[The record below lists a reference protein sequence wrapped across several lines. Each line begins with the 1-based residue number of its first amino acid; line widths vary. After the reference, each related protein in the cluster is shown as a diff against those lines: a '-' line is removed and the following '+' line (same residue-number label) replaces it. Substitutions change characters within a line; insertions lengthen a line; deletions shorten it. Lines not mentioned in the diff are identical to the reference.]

1 MNSVLPVILAV
12 CAAACNALSSVL
24 QRQAARTAPESEAFK
39 LSLLWDM
46 MRRPVWL
53 GGIGALIGGFLFQ
66 ASALNFGMLSLVQP
80 LLVMELPFTML
91 ILWLM
96 FGIMLDRNLW
106 TAVIS
111 VTLGLALLLGSANP
125 GGGNQAPTARSWV
138 ITAVVCGGATV
149 LLIGMAKVRRG
160 SDRAALLGIASG
172 LGFAFTAALMK
183 ESTRLFGTDKAA
195 VLTSWPVYAMVA
207 TGIFSVLV
215 LQNALQSGSLVVVQP
230 TLNVTDP
237 VTSIGL
243 GVALFAE
250 GIRLG
255 AWIGLEL
262 LGVGLIF
269 YGSLKLARSPHI
281 RGQDLMGTREE

>member
-1 MNSVLPVILAV
+1 VNSVLPVILAV

-96 FGIMLDRNLW
+96 FGITLDRNLW

-138 ITAVVCGGATV
+138 IAAVVCGGATA